1 MNFDFVGKR
10 KFFYIF
16 SSLLILISVVSFVTK
31 GFQQDIEFSGGT
43 VIDIN
48 LPVAVDNTVIEALV
62 NTYAPGSEPRVQ
74 KSEKIGENGEVV
86 SSGISI
92 SCNALEEE
100 QKNTIIATIG
110 DMYKVD
116 DIEELATFRTVKPTF
131 GTEMKNRAILATS
144 LAVAAIIIYIAL
156 AFRNAGG
163 ISAGITAALALCHDL
178 IIMIAVYSLCGLPL
192 NTTFVAALL
201 TILGYSVNDTVVIYD
216 RIRENRNLHR
226 KMEDKELINLS
237 VNQSLRRTIFTSI
250 AVTVALAI
258 IFGFSTYFK
267 VTTMQR
273 FALPLL
279 VGMIVGTYTSI
290 CLASNLWY
298 DWRRISANHVKNRI
312 AKKA

>member
-10 KFFYIF
+10 KYFYIF
-16 SSLLILISVVSFVTK
+16 SAILLIASFVSFFTK

-48 LPVAVDNTVIEALV
+48 LPVAVDNNEIEAMIKQH
-62 NTYAPGSEPRVQ
+62 APLSEPRVQ
-74 KSEKIGENGEVV
+74 KSEQIGENGEIV

-92 SCNALEEE
+92 SSNALEEE
-100 QKNTIIATIG
+100 QKNSIIAAIG
-110 DMYKVD
+110 EKYAIEN
-116 DIEELATFRTVKPTF
+116 IEELATFRTVKPTF
-131 GTEMKNRAILATS
+131 GTEMKNRAVTATIW
-144 LAVAAIIIYIAL
+144 AVIAIIIYIAF
-156 AFRNAGG
+156 AFRKVGG
-163 ISAGITAALALCHDL
+163 LSAGVTATLALCHDL
-178 IIMIAVYSLCGLPL
+178 VIMIAIYSLCGLPL

-216 RIRENRNLHR
+216 RIRENQNLHR
-226 KMEDKELINLS
+226 KMDDKELINLS
-237 VNQSLRRTIFTSI
+237 INQSIRRTIFTSVS
-250 AVTVALAI
+250 VTIALAI
-258 IFGFSTYFK
+258 IFGYSTYFK

-279 VGMIVGTYTSI
+279 VGMVIGTYTSM

-298 DWRRISANHVKNRI
+298 DWRRISAENRKK